1 MERKDSV
8 FIILFFNYSISLLN
22 ILFHLYSM
30 VILAS
35 GSFSTIQTN
44 SVLFTAAAHKKKK
57 SSLNVK
63 VFISADFYFL
73 FRGDIQQ

>member
-1 MERKDSV
+1 
-8 FIILFFNYSISLLN
+8 
-22 ILFHLYSM
+22 M

-44 SVLFTAAAHKKKK
+44 SVLFTAAAHKKK